1 MRSANPRGS
10 MIGRDAELDRLLQLV
25 DGESR
30 LALIT
35 GEPGIGKTMLV
46 EEFVARLGPGI
57 DVLRAYAT
65 PTSADRPY
73 DIIRSATADRVSS
86 WSEVPSAVAGRS
98 AAVIRLVGP
107 VAPKL
112 TGSGTPG
119 PDEVA
124 WVGAEL
130 VHLLADEPLLVL
142 VVDDL
147 QWADAES
154 LDIIDRLL
162 MHERRSLVVATLR
175 PVSMSSHSQVG
186 SWISRMDRR
195 QPVHH
200 LRLAPLDLST
210 TTDLVHHLTGQRPDA
225 RAARNLW
232 SRTGGNPF
240 FVSELARSQPQL
252 LTAGLDELVLPLNLA
267 AMVAE
272 QLDTLDR
279 DTRCTLDY
287 LAVLGQDVHFDEL
300 CAVAGEPEAEL
311 GKQLQ
316 RLIDANLII
325 EAEPDHFA
333 FRHAL
338 LREAVHDSVM
348 SRERR
353 MIHDAALDWV
363 LRTGGPATLVVHHAI
378 GARRYNLVGEA
389 ATTAAVEAFD
399 DGSPFRAL
407 AMAEAGLEQLPDDPR
422 LLRIAAR
429 SSWHHGQLREAG
441 AYAEHLLSVAPDDHF
456 RADAL
461 RLLVRL
467 EWERGQS
474 GEPTDRRTD
483 FRMALTRFA
492 ADRDAAGDEGAGEL
506 RRALLDLLPNL
517 EEADRASALADLA
530 QDSMLRSNLSEAIR
544 LADEASALAERLG
557 DRRVWAQAGVERA
570 SALAMLAECLP
581 MAAAEMEEALAE
593 ARAVGDWVLF
603 CRGVNNIVHSTATM
617 APEREDELVAEMGEI
632 IHRLGSPDLL
642 CIKQA
647 WSDVRAP
654 FRQGDL
660 DGLLQSSSLRR
671 PLDRQMWLKLRAPLL
686 LETGDLDEVL
696 DGTDPSTFGEPAAAV
711 FRTLALGLAGRH
723 EEAEHSLGMWFTPD
737 RSGLDPAFF
746 DDDTHPDHLA
756 HTVLSLVPLFEQAGI
771 DSAPVSEALEAL
783 RPYVELPDVRQRLDA
798 WLALQSECWDEA
810 AEAYRGAIDSLA
822 VEGNRQAATT
832 RADAHTGLATALL
845 ALGQTEE
852 ARRQLGSAAALLD
865 RWHGPRV
872 TLVEE
877 RLAALGGGASNGAV
891 ATSTPDVVENDELTP
906 REAEVAALVAEGLSN
921 GEIGERLFIA
931 RKTVSVHVSNMLAK
945 LALANRTEL
954 AAWVATRRSTDGAD
968 R

>member
-1 MRSANPRGS
+1 
-10 MIGRDAELDRLLQLV
+10 MIGRDVELDRLLKLV
-25 DGESR
+25 DGDSR
-30 LALIT
+30 LALVT

-57 DVLRAYAT
+57 DVLRAYAA

-86 WSEVPSAVAGRS
+86 WSEVPTAVAGRS

-130 VHLLADEPLLVL
+130 VHLLATEPLLVV

-154 LDIIDRLL
+154 LDILDRLL

-175 PVSMSSHSQVG
+175 PVSMSRHSQVG

-200 LRLAPLDLST
+200 LRLNSLDLAT
-210 TTDLVHHLTGQRPDA
+210 TTELVADLTGQRPDN

-240 FVSELARSQPQL
+240 FVAELARSQPEL

-287 LAVLGQDVHFDEL
+287 LAVLGQDVGFDEL
-300 CAVAGEPEAEL
+300 CAVAGEPEADL

-316 RLIDANLII
+316 NLIDANLIV
-325 EAEPDHFA
+325 EAEPDRFT

-348 SRERR
+348 TRERR
-353 MIHDAALDWV
+353 IIHDAALEWV
-363 LRTGGPATLVVHHAI
+363 LRTGGPAALVVHHAI
-378 GARRYNLVGEA
+378 GARRHNLVADA
-389 ATTAAVEAFD
+389 ATAAAVEAFE
-399 DGSPFRAL
+399 DGSPARAL
-407 AMAEAGLEQLPDDPR
+407 AMAEAGLDHRPDEPE

-429 SSWHHGQLREAG
+429 ASWYHGQQREAT
-441 AYAEHLLSVAPDDHF
+441 AYAEHLLAAAPDDHF

-467 EWERGQS
+467 DWENGQS
-474 GEPTDRRTD
+474 DEPGQPGRTD
-483 FRMALTRFA
+483 LRTALERFA
-492 ADRDAAGDEGAGEL
+492 AERQGGTGPEAGER
-506 RRALLDLLPNL
+506 RRALVELLPDL
-517 EEADRASALADLA
+517 EEEDRAHALADLA
-530 QDSMLRSNLSEAIR
+530 QDSMLRSNLDEALR
-544 LADEASALAERLG
+544 LADEATDLAERLG
-557 DRRVWAQAGVERA
+557 NRRVWAQAGVERA
-570 SALAMLAECLP
+570 SAFSMLPEHLP
-581 MAAAEMEEALAE
+581 AATTEMVAALAE
-593 ARAVGDWVLF
+593 ARAIGDWVLY
-603 CRGVNNIVHSTATM
+603 CRGVNNIIHSTAAMTP
-617 APEREDELVAEMGEI
+617 AQEDELVAEVREI
-632 IHRLGSPDLL
+632 IQRLGSPDLL
-642 CIKQA
+642 RIKQA
-647 WSDVRAP
+647 WGDVRAD
-654 FRQGDL
+654 FRRGDL
-660 DGLLQSSSLRR
+660 SALLRSNAVRNAR
-671 PLDRQMWLKLRAPLL
+671 ERTMWLKLRAPLL
-686 LETGDLDEVL
+686 LESGEHVDEL
-696 DGTDPSTFGEPAAAV
+696 LESTEPSRSPEPAAALI
-711 FRTLALGLAGRH
+711 RALALGLHGRG
-723 EEAEHSLGMWFTPD
+723 EEAQHCLDGWIAPD
-737 RSGLDPAFF
+737 RQEIDVAVF
-746 DDDTHPDHLA
+746 DDDTHPHHIA
-756 HTVLSLVPLFEQAGI
+756 YSVLSMIPLVEAAGLDTTPLRQ
-771 DSAPVSEALEAL
+771 PVAVL
-783 RPYVELPDVRQRLDA
+783 RDHVDLPDVHHRLDG
-798 WLALQSECWDEA
+798 WLALYDQRWEQAVD
-810 AEAYRGAIDSLA
+810 AYRAVLGALA
-822 VEGNRQAATT
+822 EEGHRQAATV
-832 RADAHTGLATALL
+832 RAEAHAGLATALAEL
-845 ALGQTEE
+845 DRDDE
-852 ARRQLGSAAALLD
+852 ASIEFRAAAALLAD
-865 RWHGPRV
+865 WPGPRRDAIHA
-872 TLVEE
+872 
-877 RLAALGGGASNGAV
+877 RLAAIDGPPAAAPPGEG
-891 ATSTPDVVENDELTP
+891 TPAEIDHELTP

-945 LALANRTEL
+945 LDLANRTEL
-954 AAWVATRRSTDGAD
+954 AAWVARRGERRS
-968 R
+968 